1 MSIRNLN
8 VNLYKAAL
16 LEKAAEYRKDL
27 EDARTEISIEAAPEP
42 MEHGVR
48 SSEREAAIERM
59 KIADRQLRRV
69 EAALSRIERDEY
81 GICVKCED
89 YIGNKRLDALPWA
102 ILCVQCQEDAERLR
116 EGGRALR
123 QAA

>member
-1 MSIRNLN
+1 MSTRNLN
-8 VNLYKAAL
+8 VDLYKAAL
-16 LEKAAEYRKDL
+16 QAKAAEYRNDL
-27 EDARTEISIEAAPEP
+27 EGARKDISIETTPEP

-48 SSEREAAIERM
+48 AAEREAAVERM

-69 EAALSRIERDEY
+69 EAALLRIARDEY
-81 GICVKCED
+81 GVCVKCED
-89 YIGNKRLDALPWA
+89 DIGQKRLDALPWA
-102 ILCVQCQEDAERLR
+102 ILCVECQQNAERLR